1 MADVQENGFV
11 KISRSLL
18 TWEWYTD
25 STTKVLFLHC
35 ILKANWKA
43 RKWRGIVIQRGQFI
57 TSLEQLSQETRL
69 SIKQVRTALKHLT
82 ETGELAN
89 LSTPQYR
96 IITVVNYDRFQ
107 EPANQPANQGQTTGK
122 RGANEGQQLRIEEE
136 SKEGKEG
143 ENIKTSC
150 TEPQS
155 DSVPPV
161 VELPLNDGSH
171 FDIFQGQVDEWQTLY
186 PAVDVMQQLRNMKG
200 WLLANPKK
208 RKTKAGVLRFVTA
221 WLSREQD
228 KGGTLNGQQKRPEPL
243 SGAGDTPEKIDRWG
257 ELSVTRL

>member
-96 IITVVNYDRFQ
+96 IITVVNYDRSRTGK
-107 EPANQPANQGQTTGK
+107 PTGKPGQTTGK
-122 RGANEGQQLRIEEE
+122 RGANEGQTRATT
-136 SKEGKEG
+136 KNRG
-143 ENIKTSC
+143 
-150 TEPQS
+150 
-155 DSVPPV
+155 
-161 VELPLNDGSH
+161 
-171 FDIFQGQVDEWQTLY
+171 
-186 PAVDVMQQLRNMKG
+186 
-200 WLLANPKK
+200 
-208 RKTKAGVLRFVTA
+208 RK
-221 WLSREQD
+221 
-228 KGGTLNGQQKRPEPL
+228 
-243 SGAGDTPEKIDRWG
+243 
-257 ELSVTRL
+257 